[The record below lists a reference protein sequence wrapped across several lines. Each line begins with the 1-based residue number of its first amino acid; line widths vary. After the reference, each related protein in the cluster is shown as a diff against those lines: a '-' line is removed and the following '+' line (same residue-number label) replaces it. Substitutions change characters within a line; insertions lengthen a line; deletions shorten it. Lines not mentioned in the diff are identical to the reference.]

1 MSSEHTVN
9 LAMALGM
16 TPVQL
21 TVLLLLYYISF
32 IERPFRI
39 IYSEALPAQ
48 PRSNI
53 TVLRAERKEMERS
66 TGIWGRV
73 TGNPFQV
80 ARPATEKARRC
91 LLAVLERGT
100 ISYMYAC
107 AAERRQRWRWTCV
120 VNLQS
125 CMGVHAC
132 IICVAYV

>member
-39 IYSEALPAQ
+39 VYSEALPAQ

-66 TGIWGRV
+66 TGIWRRM
-73 TGNPFQV
+73 TGSPFQD
-80 ARPATEKARRC
+80 AGPATETARCC
-91 LLAVLERGT
+91 LVAVFERGT
-100 ISYMYAC
+100 ISSTC
-107 AAERRQRWRWTCV
+107 AAERRQRRRWTCV
-120 VNLQS
+120 VEQQS
-125 CMGVHAC
+125 SHKYGGLGTQCSA
-132 IICVAYV
+132 

>member
-39 IYSEALPAQ
+39 VYSEVLPAQ

-53 TVLRAERKEMERS
+53 TVLMEERKEMERS
-66 TGIWGRV
+66 TGIWRRV
-73 TGNPFQV
+73 TGSPFQV
-80 ARPATEKARRC
+80 SGPATEKARRSLVA
-91 LLAVLERGT
+91 LLEWGT
-100 ISYMYAC
+100 ISSTC
-107 AAERRQRWRWTCV
+107 AAERRQRWHWTCV
-120 VNLQS
+120 VEQ
-125 CMGVHAC
+125 HKY
-132 IICVAYV
+132 AYITFPKP